1 MRVGIP
7 PEPGH
12 TRGGGV
18 SPEAAS
24 GRASQLGAA
33 RVNAEGRQSGQL
45 APMQRRPVFRLPG
58 APLARRGGR
67 PLRAGESARV
77 LPLAVPVT
85 LAAAVA
91 LAAAAASLVAD
102 PPSAE
107 TLVGAAALFAAAVV
121 AEAFPLPLEGVSVG
135 ATSLASVFLVA
146 TAVLFGWE
154 SAVVVAFATMIAVE
168 VIHRRPPLRIVY
180 NTSLYI
186 CAALAAGA
194 AAALVGD
201 ASLLA
206 LVVSAFA
213 AATAF
218 YVVDIVLL
226 AAVIARTREQ
236 SFREIVRPFVGSTL
250 SPFLIMAS
258 LTATLAIVWDRSP
271 FAALVLVGP
280 LLAIAFYQRW
290 LHGALDRLR
299 QFDRLKDELIAVLS
313 HEIRT
318 PLTAVYGS
326 ALTLQQRNVDAT
338 TRDALLG
345 LISTESA
352 RLARLLDDLL
362 WASRLDTGREN
373 TLIMTTDATEIASD
387 VVETARARLPER
399 MQLDLL
405 APADLPPVAADPD
418 KLRQILVNLV
428 ENAIKYSPDGGRVE
442 VELRRAGRFAHV
454 SVRDEGIGI
463 PGYEQTRIFEKFHR
477 LDPDMTR
484 GVGGTGLGLYICKQL
499 VERMNGRIWVSSSEG
514 RGSTFTFELPLDR
527 SHPPARG

>member
-1 MRVGIP
+1 
-7 PEPGH
+7 
-12 TRGGGV
+12 
-18 SPEAAS
+18 
-24 GRASQLGAA
+24 
-33 RVNAEGRQSGQL
+33 
-45 APMQRRPVFRLPG
+45 
-58 APLARRGGR
+58 
-67 PLRAGESARV
+67 
-77 LPLAVPVT
+77 
-85 LAAAVA
+85 
-91 LAAAAASLVAD
+91 
-102 PPSAE
+102 
-107 TLVGAAALFAAAVV
+107 
-121 AEAFPLPLEGVSVG
+121 
-135 ATSLASVFLVA
+135 
-146 TAVLFGWE
+146 
-154 SAVVVAFATMIAVE
+154 
-168 VIHRRPPLRIVY
+168 
-180 NTSLYI
+180 
-186 CAALAAGA
+186 
-194 AAALVGD
+194 
-201 ASLLA
+201 
-206 LVVSAFA
+206 
-213 AATAF
+213 
-218 YVVDIVLL
+218 
-226 AAVIARTREQ
+226 
-236 SFREIVRPFVGSTL
+236 
-250 SPFLIMAS
+250 
-258 LTATLAIVWDRSP
+258 
-271 FAALVLVGP
+271 VLVGP